1 MCRIRLAANVTN
13 HAPPAPAPLAN
24 FEYRD
29 AKTVTG
35 RHATA
40 NNRRAVSAHYHAVM
54 RPPRGRE
61 VEGARAHVCLEL
73 SRPSE
78 MRKAERFRVDRA
90 TSNEN
95 GQATSGP
102 AVLVESGVDVDHQAL
117 PQIASLQKQ
126 VF

>member
-1 MCRIRLAANVTN
+1 
-13 HAPPAPAPLAN
+13 
-24 FEYRD
+24 
-29 AKTVTG
+29 
-35 RHATA
+35 
-40 NNRRAVSAHYHAVM
+40 M
-54 RPPRGRE
+54 R
-61 VEGARAHVCLEL
+61 LEL
-73 SRPSE
+73 SGPTQVG
-78 MRKAERFRVDRA
+78 KAERFRVHRA